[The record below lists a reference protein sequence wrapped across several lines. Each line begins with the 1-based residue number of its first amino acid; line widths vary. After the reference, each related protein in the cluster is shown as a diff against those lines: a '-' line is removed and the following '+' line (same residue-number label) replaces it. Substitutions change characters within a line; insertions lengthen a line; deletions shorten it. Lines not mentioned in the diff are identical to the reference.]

1 MEMRQNLA
9 ELLSSV
15 VSTTY
20 GSFYGAVTTA
30 LADRSRSTLADL
42 NRAVPHLSTSDVRLA
57 IVTLVQQHL
66 VNHHTDEHGVAF
78 YEPNWEHAY
87 NFTCRLPT
95 LRKFVEERYDSL
107 VAEIFHDIA
116 QAGVVSVAD
125 LIADLCAPP
134 ATATDPDHSNTDEQN
149 GTLGAPAGT
158 IGEKQAS
165 HEPKVQE
172 KDIYGALNL
181 LLDAGFLMRVNAR
194 QFWPAYD
201 RDREANSEV
210 MVVHFPGGA
219 GVKKERDALRMESD
233 KLLRRWR
240 SEDEHY
246 VPPST
251 QAEFKNGRKRDRSP
265 DNDDEGEPASKRR
278 QTHGNLPVSV
288 EQCRSWLAEH
298 QEPLKACSWIVV

>member
-30 LADRSRSTLADL
+30 LADRSRSTLADV

-95 LRKFVEERYDSL
+95 LRKFVEERYDST

-116 QAGVVSVAD
+116 QAGVISVGD
-125 LIADLCAPP
+125 IITELCGTSAI
-134 ATATDPDHSNTDEQN
+134 TTDPNHSNADQPNHAVETSARTN
-149 GTLGAPAGT
+149 
-158 IGEKQAS
+158 GEKQAL
-165 HEPKVQE
+165 HELTVQE
-172 KDIYGALNL
+172 NDIYSALNL
-181 LLDAGFLMRVNAR
+181 LLSAGYLMRVNSR

-201 RDREANSEV
+201 RDGEANNEI
-210 MVVHFPGGA
+210 MVVQFPAGA

-240 SEDEHY
+240 KEDERC
-246 VPPST
+246 VPPGT
-251 QAEFKNGRKRDRSP
+251 QTGFQNGRKRDRSP
-265 DNDDEGEPASKRR
+265 NNNDEDEPAFKRQ
-278 QTHGNLPVSV
+278 QTHGNPPVSV
-288 EQCRSWLAEH
+288 EQYRSWLTEH
-298 QEPLKACSWIVV
+298 QESLKACS